1 MTRHPLA
8 FALLVALTSSPVLA
22 QSETADKASARTL
35 DTVVVTG
42 TRVADRTVAESA
54 SPIDII
60 TPETLEATGTTE
72 LATALA
78 RALPSLNFPR
88 PALVDGTDA
97 VRPAQLR
104 GLSPDQVLV
113 LVNGKRRHST
123 ALVNLNGS
131 QGRGSSPVD
140 LNAIPIAAIA
150 RVEVLRDG
158 ASAQYGSDAI
168 AGVINV
174 VLKGSGE
181 GGGIAARYGQFSAGD
196 GQQYQLSGDVG
207 LKLGDR
213 GALHLAAQA
222 GHQDMT
228 DRARPYL
235 GTVTPTSAPA
245 GRVVQRFGDPDVD
258 QGAVSFNGEFKLAE
272 GLSFYSFGTAS
283 KRDVI
288 STGFF
293 RPAGDARNVPSI
305 YPDGYLPQILNTAED
320 RAFVAGIKGYTA
332 GGLNIDFS
340 YNYGNS
346 ELDFNVANS
355 LNRSI
360 GASSPTRFRAGS
372 LAVDQHVLNLDFSKP
387 LEIGLAYP
395 LALAFGA
402 EWRGESFR
410 QRAGE
415 PASYI
420 NGGVLY
426 PNNSPTP
433 SGSQVFPG
441 FQPGDAGAYDR
452 NSLSYYIDLE
462 ADLSDKFS
470 LALAGRHENYSDFG
484 DTTSGKLSARYAFTD
499 RVALRGTVSSG
510 FRAPSLQ
517 QQFYQSTSNS
527 FIGGI
532 PFDLRTF
539 RVNDPAAIA
548 LGAESLRAE
557 ESLNYGL
564 GLVLQPIDNLY
575 VTVDAYRIRIDN
587 RIVLSE
593 NLNSTLVRN
602 YLNSNGYP
610 NISGGRYFSNA
621 IDTTT
626 TGIDVVGSYRWALD
640 NGSVD
645 LTAGYNHNK
654 TVIDTIAPN
663 PASLAAIDPAAVRIG
678 RTEIG
683 RITTGAPRDKFFVGG
698 LWTAGNWGINANT
711 TRYGEFT
718 VFNNNPVQDQ
728 TFGAKWTLDLAATYK
743 LDRWEFTLGGD
754 NVLNAYPDTVIY
766 ANSSAGQLPYSSSS
780 PFGFN
785 GAFMYAKVGYKW

>member
-207 LKLGDR
+207 FKLGDR

-258 QGAVSFNGEFKLAE
+258 QGAVSFNGELHLAE

-441 FQPGDAGAYDR
+441 FQP
-452 NSLSYYIDLE
+452 
-462 ADLSDKFS
+462 
-470 LALAGRHENYSDFG
+470 
-484 DTTSGKLSARYAFTD
+484 
-499 RVALRGTVSSG
+499 V
-510 FRAPSLQ
+510 
-517 QQFYQSTSNS
+517 
-527 FIGGI
+527 
-532 PFDLRTF
+532 
-539 RVNDPAAIA
+539 
-548 LGAESLRAE
+548 
-557 ESLNYGL
+557 
-564 GLVLQPIDNLY
+564 
-575 VTVDAYRIRIDN
+575 
-587 RIVLSE
+587 
-593 NLNSTLVRN
+593 
-602 YLNSNGYP
+602 YP
-610 NISGGRYFSNA
+610 G
-621 IDTTT
+621 
-626 TGIDVVGSYRWALD
+626 
-640 NGSVD
+640 
-645 LTAGYNHNK
+645 
-654 TVIDTIAPN
+654 
-663 PASLAAIDPAAVRIG
+663 
-678 RTEIG
+678 
-683 RITTGAPRDKFFVGG
+683 
-698 LWTAGNWGINANT
+698 
-711 TRYGEFT
+711 
-718 VFNNNPVQDQ
+718 
-728 TFGAKWTLDLAATYK
+728 FGAVA
-743 LDRWEFTLGGD
+743 
-754 NVLNAYPDTVIY
+754 
-766 ANSSAGQLPYSSSS
+766 Q
-780 PFGFN
+780 
-785 GAFMYAKVGYKW
+785 